1 MAYRDFK
8 DSPGRTASDKVLHDK
23 AINIAKNSKYY
34 GYQSGIASA
43 VYKFFNKK
51 FAGANTSGDTV
62 KHANKSAVKSEMK
75 PSQQLPEEL
84 NKPIVRKLEKQKL

>member
-1 MAYRDFK
+1 MSEVNLRPPGFTYRRF
-8 DSPGRTASDKVLHDK
+8 
-23 AINIAKNSKYY
+23 IIYY